1 MVKQIK
7 RLFAFDFDDTLAIT
21 TSIIG
26 VKRTTPDGKSDPEFI
41 NWLLDNN
48 LNFQDIEGEK
58 TDSEIFWF
66 ESGDFAKYEAAH
78 KKDLEYL
85 TLNELNDEFDFS
97 KTAGIDLEKTKPI
110 DSILGIM
117 QQAYGDPQSQ
127 VVVITTRSG
136 VGDLPSLGGGSQ
148 PATNIKDI
156 QSFLSSQG
164 ISLSSKHVST
174 AGDIGGGPG
183 AKAEIMMGYIEFY
196 NPEFVYFYDDNAGN
210 VAAISQLCD
219 ELYPE
224 IKIKTFQL
232 GDNGEISGIGGC
244 YD

>member
-1 MVKQIK
+1 MPKQIK
-7 RLFAFDFDDTLAIT
+7 RLFAFDFDDTLAVT

-26 VKRTTPDGKSDPEFI
+26 VRRITPDGKSDPEFI
-41 NWLLDNN
+41 NWILDND
-48 LNFQDIEGEK
+48 LDFQDIEGK
-58 TDSEIFWF
+58 GSDSEIFWF

-78 KKDLEYL
+78 KNDLEYL
-85 TLNELNDEFDFS
+85 TLNELTDEFDFS
-97 KTAGIDLEKTKPI
+97 KTASVDLDSTTPI

-117 QQAYGDPQSQ
+117 QQAYGDPESQ
-127 VVVITTRSG
+127 VVVITARSG
-136 VGDLPSLGGGSQ
+136 TGELPSLSGMPQ
-148 PATNIKDI
+148 QATNIKDI
-156 QSFLSSQG
+156 QNFLKSQG
-164 ISLSSKHVST
+164 VSLSSKHVST

-183 AKAEIMMGYIEFY
+183 AKAQVMMGYIEFY
-196 NPEFVYFYDDNAGN
+196 NPEYVYFYDDNAGN

-232 GDNGEISGIGGC
+232 GDDGEISGVGGC

>member
-1 MVKQIK
+1 MPKQIK
-7 RLFAFDFDDTLAIT
+7 RLFAFDFDDTLAVT

-26 VKRTTPDGKSDPEFI
+26 VRRTTLDGKSDPDFI
-41 NWLLDNN
+41 SWLLDNN
-48 LNFQDIEGEK
+48 LNFHDIEAEK
-58 TDSEIFWF
+58 SDSEIFWF

-78 KKDLEYL
+78 KNDLEYL
-85 TLNELNDEFDFS
+85 NLNDLNDEFDFS
-97 KTAGIDLEKTKPI
+97 KTAGVDLESAQPI

-117 QQAYGDPQSQ
+117 QQAYGDPESQ
-127 VVVITTRSG
+127 VVVITARSG
-136 VGDLPSLGGGSQ
+136 TGELPSLSGNPQ
-148 PATNIKDI
+148 KATNLKDI

-164 ISLSSKHVST
+164 ISLSSKNVST

-183 AKAEIMMGYIEFY
+183 AKAQIMMDYIEFY

-210 VAAISQLCD
+210 VAAISGLCD

-232 GDNGEISGIGGC
+232 GDNGEIGGIGGC